1 MEKEITIEE
10 LISLINELDGEY
22 INHVEPAKERDI
34 NEKKSVPS

>member
-10 LISLINELDGEY
+10 LISLINETDGEF
-22 INHVEPAKERDI
+22 IVHVEPAKERDM